1 MSAVIVDDQF
11 RASIE
16 AFAAHC
22 KQITQDYYTAS
33 NYSFPAPDYVL
44 DYGDKWC
51 RIWRRD
57 QADTTAGR
65 NGSAYAFIAL
75 CDFENKQLG
84 KVKQGDI
91 HKPASWKAPAKHAR
105 GSVFNVDFNN
115 CAGPHGIQYLR

>member
-11 RASIE
+11 RAAIE

-22 KQITQDYYTAS
+22 KQLTQEYYTAS
-33 NYSFPAPDYVL
+33 DYSFPGPDYVL

-51 RIWRRD
+51 KIWRRD
-57 QADTTAGR
+57 HGTPAGR

-91 HKPASWKAPAKHAR
+91 HKSATFKAPAKHAR
-105 GSVFNVDFNN
+105 GNVFTPGYNN
-115 CAGPHGIQYLR
+115 CAGPHGIAYMR

>member
-11 RASIE
+11 RARIE
-16 AFAAHC
+16 AFVAHC
-22 KQITQDYYTAS
+22 TELKTKYYAA
-33 NYSFPAPDYVL
+33 NYTNLTPPRHEL
-44 DYGDKWC
+44 EYGDKWAK
-51 RIWRRD
+51 IW
-57 QADTTAGR
+57 QVDTSGTSR
-65 NGSAYAFIAL
+65 SCYAFVAL

-91 HKPASWKAPAKHAR
+91 HKPASWKAPAKHSR